1 MPTTA
6 EVIDIARVTV
16 SVVVKAI
23 EQGQENDLELPNKIR
38 IEANALE
45 WVNTNNYTGINLN
58 GFTDYVY
65 GMCGGYAFE
74 AEALMGAAGVVV
86 IPSSGG
92 NGRYPEQFG
101 KFASSGSVVI
111 SFSQALNKS
120 LLYASRGGID
130 VGEIITSGTPL
141 LNQVKWDSATA
152 TLTVASDVPF
162 VTGEYVKI
170 LVY

>member
-1 MPTTA
+1 MLTTS
-6 EVIDIARVTV
+6 EVIDIAKVTV

-38 IEANALE
+38 IEADALQ
-45 WVNTNNYTGINLN
+45 WVNTNNYTEINLQ

-74 AEALMGAAGVVV
+74 AEALMGVAGVV
-86 IPSSGG
+86 INPSSGG
-92 NGRYPEQFG
+92 DGRYPQQFS
-101 KFASSGSVVI
+101 KFASAGSVSI
-111 SFSQALNKS
+111 SFSEAINKS

-141 LNQVKWDSATA
+141 LNQVRWNSATA
-152 TLTVASDVPF
+152 TLTVASSVPF
-162 VTGEYVKI
+162 KTGEYVRI
-170 LVY
+170 IVY

>member
-16 SVVVKAI
+16 AVVVKAI

-45 WVNTNNYTGINLN
+45 WVNATGYTGINLN

-74 AEALMGAAGVVV
+74 AEALMGVAGVV
-86 IPSSGG
+86 INPSNGG
-92 NGRYPEQFG
+92 NGRFPEQYS
-101 KFASSGSVVI
+101 KFASSGSTTIVFADAI
-111 SFSQALNKS
+111 NKS
-120 LLYASRGGID
+120 ILSITRASFD
-130 VGEIITSGTPL
+130 TGEFIFSGMPTG
-141 LNQVKWDSATA
+141 NQVKWDSYTG
-152 TLTVASDVPF
+152 TITVVTPF
-162 VTGEYVKI
+162 TTGELIKI
-170 LVY
+170 IVY

>member
-6 EVIDIARVTV
+6 EVIEIARVTV
-16 SVVVKAI
+16 AVVIKAI

-45 WVNTNNYTGINLN
+45 WVNTTGYTGINLN

-74 AEALMGAAGVVV
+74 AEALMGVAGVV
-86 IPSSGG
+86 IDPSSGG
-92 NGRYPEQFG
+92 NGRFPEQYS
-101 KFASSGSVVI
+101 KFASSGAISI

-120 LLYASRGGID
+120 LL
-130 VGEIITSGTPL
+130 
-141 LNQVKWDSATA
+141 
-152 TLTVASDVPF
+152 
-162 VTGEYVKI
+162 
-170 LVY
+170 